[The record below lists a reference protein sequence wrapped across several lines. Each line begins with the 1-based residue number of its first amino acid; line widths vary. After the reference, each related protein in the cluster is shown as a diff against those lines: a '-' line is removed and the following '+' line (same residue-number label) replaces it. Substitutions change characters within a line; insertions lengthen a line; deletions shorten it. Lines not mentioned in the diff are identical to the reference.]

1 MEEEIKEASKSDK
14 VQALVDRLNKI
25 QAKVYEDGRISY
37 DDKAEWRALT
47 LDIKWY
53 GYVLR
58 KKNVKNA
65 WGRRIGT
72 IWQAIPE
79 DEATKRTRHFSAE
92 WIKFSP
98 PADHRNQCT
107 TRCLYFLFCESI
119 PYNSIRAEQ
128 NRIANKI
135 YNRGICYGWN
145 HEIVWGE
152 ILKQHDFIKI
162 HLDKTIRRDML
173 ANLLSG
179 YGRILT
185 HSSRHVAAV
194 FNGKVYD
201 SWNSM
206 HGRCDSIYVQNEYAL
221 KVQEILRRL

>member
-1 MEEEIKEASKSDK
+1 MENTNEVNKSDK
-14 VQALVDRLNKI
+14 VQALVDKLNKI

-37 DDKAEWRALT
+37 DDKAEFRALT

-58 KKNVKNA
+58 KKNIKNA

-72 IWQAIPE
+72 IWQAIPA
-79 DEATKRTRHFSAE
+79 DEVTKRTRHFSAE

-98 PADHRNQCT
+98 PADHHNQCT
-107 TRCLYFLFCESI
+107 TRCLYFLFCEKV
-119 PYNSIRAEQ
+119 PYNSIRDEQ
-128 NRIANKI
+128 NRIANALF
-135 YNRGICYGWN
+135 NRGICYGWN
-145 HEIVWGE
+145 FEVVWGE
-152 ILKQHDFIKI
+152 ILKQHDFMKI
-162 HLDKTIRRDML
+162 YLNKTIRRDIL
-173 ANLLSG
+173 AYNLQDC
-179 YGRILT
+179 GRILT
-185 HSSRHVAAV
+185 HSSHHVAAI

-221 KVQEILRRL
+221 KVQEILRCL